1 MAPFYLLMK
10 DIKFKVKKVSMNSKE
25 ADVNM
30 VKISANMVSELRQKT
45 GAGMMACKKALEE
58 CAGDM
63 QAAEEHLAKQGIR
76 KAQKSAEKIA
86 AEGAVFVTLDAATG
100 VGAIVEVNCETD
112 FVTKQD
118 AFQQFVQQVAGL
130 VLSSGETDVEKLSHM
145 ALSPTADTS
154 VEEAR
159 IALIA
164 KIGENI
170 QVRRA
175 VVMNAENGTQLGIYQ
190 HGVRIGVIVKL
201 AGGNETLAK
210 EIAMHIAAMKPEY
223 ASIEDVPA
231 ERYNK
236 EKEIFMA
243 QSESS
248 GKPANIIEK
257 MVEGRVQKFFAE
269 LCLTGQPFFKEPE
282 KTVAEILKAHQAKVV
297 SFERLV
303 VGEGIEK
310 KTTSFAEEVEAQVRG
325 ASK

>member
-1 MAPFYLLMK
+1 
-10 DIKFKVKKVSMNSKE
+10 
-25 ADVNM
+25 M
-30 VKISANMVSELRQKT
+30 VKISASMVSELRQKT

-63 QAAEEHLAKQGIR
+63 TLAEESLAKQGIR
-76 KAQKSAEKIA
+76 KAQKSADKVA
-86 AEGAVFVTLDAATG
+86 AEGAVLALVNAASG
-100 VGAIVEVNCETD
+100 VGAMVEVNCETD
-112 FVTKQD
+112 FVTQQD
-118 AFQQFVQQVAGL
+118 AFKQFIQQVAEL
-130 VLSSGETDVEKLSHM
+130 VLSSRETNVEKLSKM
-145 ALSPTADTS
+145 MLSPAADIS
-154 VEEAR
+154 VEDAR
-159 IALIA
+159 VALVA

-170 QVRRA
+170 RVRRA
-175 VVMNAENGTQLGIYQ
+175 VTVIAEPGTQLGAYQ
-190 HGVRIGVIVKL
+190 HGVRIGVITKL
-201 AGGNETLAK
+201 AGGTETLAK
-210 EIAMHIAAMKPEY
+210 EIAMHVAAMKPEY
-223 ASIEDVPA
+223 ASMDEIPA

-257 MVEGRVQKFFAE
+257 MVEGRVQKFFGE

-282 KTVAEILKAHQAKVV
+282 KTVAEVLKSQQAKVV
-297 SFERLV
+297 CFERFV